1 MKSVEYVAARAED
14 EHGTPIV
21 APGTDSGKRCQPAC
35 SARRAQLVRFHEFFG
50 RRNRR
55 LHTLGVGLLGAKGR
69 GGIHSG
75 GSSRWQATCGQRDTD
90 DEEGR
95 AGQREWV
102 VTGDAV
108 EQ

>member
-1 MKSVEYVAARAED
+1 MKSVEYVAASRD
-14 EHGTPIV
+14 EHGTHFRATAPI
-21 APGTDSGKRCQPAC
+21 AA
-35 SARRAQLVRFHEFFG
+35 SAASPRVGERAQLVRSGEFLG

-55 LHTLGVGLLGAKGR
+55 LHKFGAGLLGAKGR

>member
-1 MKSVEYVAARAED
+1 MERPLSRQAPIAASVVSPVFGKASSAGPF
-14 EHGTPIV
+14 HG
-21 APGTDSGKRCQPAC
+21 
-35 SARRAQLVRFHEFFG
+35 FFG
-50 RRNRR
+50 RRDRR

>member
-1 MKSVEYVAARAED
+1 MERSLSRQALIAASAA
-14 EHGTPIV
+14 G
-21 APGTDSGKRCQPAC
+21 PALELR
-35 SARRAQLVRFHEFFG
+35 SAGPFHEFLG
-50 RRNRR
+50 RRDRR
-55 LHTLGVGLLGAKGR
+55 LHTLGVGLLGTKGR
-69 GGIHSG
+69 GGIYSG